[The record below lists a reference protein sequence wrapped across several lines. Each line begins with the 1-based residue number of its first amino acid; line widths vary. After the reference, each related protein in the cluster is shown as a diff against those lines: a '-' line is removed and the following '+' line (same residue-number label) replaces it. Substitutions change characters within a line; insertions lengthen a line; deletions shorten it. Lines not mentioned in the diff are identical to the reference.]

1 MLSLLYLCCI
11 FLSSFSWLLL
21 HRRTKDKKIVDII
34 VTNGI
39 PTERI
44 VTLLLNTAQLEYK
57 LKSTLN
63 GIMETKEAR
72 WGECRTQV
80 VERLT
85 ELSKYFTGQMVSDFF
100 FFFPPLFFFF
110 FPLYF
115 TYFFFFLWSQCVHP
129 VHSEE
134 EK

>member
-1 MLSLLYLCCI
+1 M
-11 FLSSFSWLLL
+11 
-21 HRRTKDKKIVDII
+21 
-34 VTNGI
+34 TNGI

-100 FFFPPLFFFF
+100 S
-110 FPLYF
+110 PLYF

-134 EK
+134 ET